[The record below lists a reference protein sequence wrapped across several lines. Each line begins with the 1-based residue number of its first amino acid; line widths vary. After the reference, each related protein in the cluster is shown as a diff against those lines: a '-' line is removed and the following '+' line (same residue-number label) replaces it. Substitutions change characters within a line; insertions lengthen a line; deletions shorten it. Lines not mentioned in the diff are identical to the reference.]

1 MLYDVYLYVQL
12 LESHIKNEIIEKSQ
26 LVRTLPNI
34 ENRQSNEPLTSM
46 SIACGASTFEVWM
59 TLPKWAAQVGLLHCP
74 QEYWNTVNHMFFF
87 HIWSLPGHKSFNRA
101 LIFTLNIF
109 FTI

>member
-87 HIWSLPGHKSFNRA
+87 IFGAYLGISLSIEHSS
-101 LIFTLNIF
+101 LH
-109 FTI
+109 